1 MILVGFQLRAAIKA
15 LNLTLNDWS
24 KITQVSKITLSR
36 LVNTINNLD
45 EITCSAQDA
54 QKLFTYFNNN
64 KLIFKDKHRIEL
76 DNDVE
81 GRSTSNNLT
90 RFQFIAAR
98 AATGL
103 SLRGLEKYIDLS
115 YGAVSRFER
124 LNNNFYIK
132 SEKIETRKFILFFN
146 QEGIYFPDNK
156 SIFVKK

>member
-1 MILVGFQLRAAIKA
+1 MILVGFQLRASIKA
-15 LNLTLNDWS
+15 LNLTLNDLS

-36 LVNTINNLD
+36 LVNTINNVD

-54 QKLFTYFNNN
+54 QKLFTYFSNN
-64 KLIFKDKHRIEL
+64 KLIFKDKNSIEL
-76 DNDVE
+76 DDDVE
-81 GRSTSNNLT
+81 CRPTSNNLT

-98 AATGL
+98 AATRL

-124 LNNNFYIK
+124 LTNNFYIK

-146 QEGIYFPDNK
+146 QKGIYFPNNK

>member
-1 MILVGFQLRAAIKA
+1 M
-15 LNLTLNDWS
+15 
-24 KITQVSKITLSR
+24 
-36 LVNTINNLD
+36 
-45 EITCSAQDA
+45 EIV
-54 QKLFTYFNNN
+54 
-64 KLIFKDKHRIEL
+64 FKDKNSIEL
-76 DNDVE
+76 DDDVE
-81 GRSTSNNLT
+81 CRPTSNNLT

-146 QEGIYFPDNK
+146 QKGIYFPNNK